1 MLFGLVEHRI
11 AIAPKAPSSES
22 ICPHH
27 LFIAHPS
34 ICRCRRQLSTAFLN
48 QSPTLQSAASVCP
61 KPFVFPIPI
70 NVHLLKTFSTVKCT
84 TNKANIYCFI
94 NVVLVVVKINHQNHK
109 RRPLMK
115 AFFLAFF
122 ALSCGVSL
130 NSDFYTKWIDSK
142 LFMAFNRRGALS

>member
-1 MLFGLVEHRI
+1 MS
-11 AIAPKAPSSES
+11 PSTIDCISQ
-22 ICPHH
+22 P
-27 LFIAHPS
+27 IAHAPIRS
-34 ICRCRRQLSTAFLN
+34 LRLSKTIRL
-48 QSPTLQSAASVCP
+48 SY
-61 KPFVFPIPI
+61 IPI
-70 NVHLLKTFSTVKCT
+70 DVHLLKKFSTVKCT